1 MTPPMKR
8 WEAAQGQHLPDG
20 QAYVRIR
27 VGSVCQVV
35 ETLLW
40 NVMALP
46 MVSPWELEKVD
57 ALWG

>member
-1 MTPPMKR
+1 MKR
-8 WEAAQGQHLPDG
+8 WEAAEGQHLPDG

-27 VGSVCQVV
+27 VGRVRQVV

-40 NVMALP
+40 NVMELA
-46 MVSPWELEKVD
+46 MVSPWELELVD